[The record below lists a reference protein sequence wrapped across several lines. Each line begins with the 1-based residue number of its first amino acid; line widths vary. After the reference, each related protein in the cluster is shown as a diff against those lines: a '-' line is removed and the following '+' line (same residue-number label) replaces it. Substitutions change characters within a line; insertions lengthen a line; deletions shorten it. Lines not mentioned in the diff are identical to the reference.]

1 MPNTMTLH
9 VTRALTRKSTQENC
23 CIAYSGRHSIGPPSP
38 QQKVSRNGQKWVFSN
53 LYKELGYESIHY
65 FDIFA
70 GFLVQIK
77 ELLKIFPSKRQN
89 FPYAR
94 RNFWEMANFQR
105 KKLITLSNGQIWVH
119 MQRICN
125 VWVTNTPSIMSKRAH
140 LSVGSSN

>member
-1 MPNTMTLH
+1 MSPLPT
-9 VTRALTRKSTQENC
+9 AKSE
-23 CIAYSGRHSIGPPSP
+23 Y
-38 QQKVSRNGQKWVFSN
+38 KWPKMSFLKPVQGARI
-53 LYKELGYESIHY
+53 LGYESIHY

-105 KKLITLSNGQIWVH
+105 KKLITLSNGQI
-119 MQRICN
+119 
-125 VWVTNTPSIMSKRAH
+125 
-140 LSVGSSN
+140 